1 MSIGEIGAID
11 RFYPSSQICCVCGNK
26 DGKKNLSTRTWI
38 CPHCE
43 SFLERDINAAIN
55 LLDAGG
61 YSEYLNACGED
72 IRRILANPQTL
83 TKQEK
88 SSEKVDEEKGD
99 NPFLM
104 TQPD

>member
-1 MSIGEIGAID
+1 MFLKGHVGGDLRSWKYKRHADVLFAMISSIISYKQMMRNGEIVVID

-26 DGKKNLSTRTWI
+26 DGKKDLSTRKWI

-61 YSEYLNACGED
+61 LSL
-72 IRRILANPQTL
+72 IHI
-83 TKQEK
+83 
-88 SSEKVDEEKGD
+88 
-99 NPFLM
+99 
-104 TQPD
+104 